1 MILQWFDF
9 IALIIQVVILS
20 TIYSSIILL
29 ILLFVSKR
37 TKNIWLLKRM
47 NYKLRNWLLLH
58 LIISIFLFNY
68 SFSYWQDTGL
78 GENPSLPIGYGQRI
92 YSPDFASTNFFPDL
106 DNTEQNKDE
115 LVIGNFIIKDNILC
129 AEISHQYSNS
139 PIYDFIVCDLAN
151 RKSETFLTETDYNEH
166 AKTMGLPKKNEFY
179 DFKKHFKEYFDNQPT
194 WRKWLLP

>member
-1 MILQWFDF
+1 
-9 IALIIQVVILS
+9 
-20 TIYSSIILL
+20 
-29 ILLFVSKR
+29 
-37 TKNIWLLKRM
+37 M

-78 GENPSLPIGYGQRI
+78 GENPSLPIGSGQRI
-92 YSPDFASTNFFPDL
+92 YRPDFASTNFFPDL